1 MMSSDER
8 YQFWTELI
16 EKASSSDSYYH
27 GFNPR
32 RSGAIQQR
40 TGIPGVSLCFRLRG
54 SYTQVTLTIENI
66 GFERSVHFFEQLYQ
80 NSNEI
85 EEGIS
90 VPIEWLPAN
99 EKTNTSRILATL
111 EFDNSPSI
119 DEHYELMIATMDEF
133 RETLLPYINSLQDL
147 K

>member
-1 MMSSDER
+1 MSSDER

-32 RSGAIQQR
+32 RAGAIQQR

-80 NSNEI
+80 HRQQI
-85 EEGIS
+85 EKGIS
-90 VPIEWLPAN
+90 VTIEWQSAN

-111 EFDNSPSI
+111 QFDNSPSI
-119 DEHYELMIATMDEF
+119 EEHYELMIATMDEF
-133 RETLLPYINSLQDL
+133 REILLPYIKQLHDL

>member
-32 RSGAIQQR
+32 RAGAIQQR
-40 TGIPGVSLCFRLRG
+40 TGIPGVSLCFRIRG

-80 NSNEI
+80 HRQQI

-90 VPIEWLPAN
+90 VTIEWQPAN

-111 EFDNSPSI
+111 QFDNSPSI
-119 DEHYELMIATMDEF
+119 EEHYELMIATMDEF
-133 RETLLPYINSLQDL
+133 RETLLPYIKQLHDL

>member
-1 MMSSDER
+1 MSGDR
-8 YQFWTELI
+8 NYQFWNELI
-16 EKASSSDSYYH
+16 EKGASLDAYYH

-32 RSGAIQQR
+32 KSRAIQQR
-40 TGIPGVSLCFRLRG
+40 TGIPGVFLCFRLRG

-80 NSNEI
+80 HRQQI

-90 VPIEWLPAN
+90 VTIEWQSAN
-99 EKTNTSRILATL
+99 ENTNTSRILATL
-111 EFDNSPSI
+111 QFDNSLSI
-119 DEHYELMIATMDEF
+119 EEHYELMIVTMDEF
-133 RETLLPYINSLQDL
+133 RETLLPYINQLQDL

>member
-1 MMSSDER
+1 MSSDER

-32 RSGAIQQR
+32 RAGAIQQR

-80 NSNEI
+80 HRQQI

-90 VPIEWLPAN
+90 VTIEWQLAN

-111 EFDNSPSI
+111 QFDNSPSI
-119 DEHYELMIATMDEF
+119 EEHYELMIATMDEF
-133 RETLLPYINSLQDL
+133 REILLPYIKQLHDL